1 MFTAKVYKI
10 CIASASGVMKEERI
24 AQDVLARWNCQH
36 GEEKGVIFLQVPQE
50 AAPDAYVFLIDNFVD
65 TAKIDAA
72 IATGA
77 RVVLF
82 FAAYHDANNT
92 MASELKAIVDFREKV
107 QTRCTC
113 LDYKDCHEFEKALSA
128 MLSLD
133 NKECIA

>member
-1 MFTAKVYKI
+1 MV
-10 CIASASGVMKEERI
+10 
-24 AQDVLARWNCQH
+24 AQWNCQH

-82 FAAYHDANNT
+82 FTSLHDANNT
-92 MASELKAIVDFREKV
+92 MASELKAVADFRKKI
-107 QTRCTC
+107 QMRCTC
-113 LDYKDCHEFEKALSA
+113 LDFKDSREFEQGLSDILNLVA
-128 MLSLD
+128 R
-133 NKECIA
+133 N